1 MTSHPISLPLADG
14 ERHEQRDDIGRLVG
28 LTFHHGATS
37 AAETPRILIAVDGT
51 DVSDALMEQVI
62 DWQQRF
68 NWRFDAHLLTV
79 RDFLGKEAAERL
91 LEETAL
97 ADCASVLQRLKAAN
111 VAHTLHVLMGDPA
124 PRILERA
131 AAIGAAMI
139 LMGTRGHGPI
149 SSAMLGSVA
158 YKVVHAST
166 IPVTLVRA

>member
-1 MTSHPISLPLADG
+1 MTTSPILLPVADG

-28 LTFHHGATS
+28 LMFRHGAPAVTD
-37 AAETPRILIAVDGT
+37 TPRILVAVDGT
-51 DVSDALMEQVI
+51 EVSDALMGQVI
-62 DWQQRF
+62 EWQQRF
-68 NWRFDAHLLTV
+68 HWAFDTHLLTV

-97 ADCASVLQRLKAAN
+97 ADCARCLQRLRASA

-124 PRILERA
+124 PRVLERA
-131 AAIGAAMI
+131 AAIGASMI

-158 YKVVHAST
+158 YKVVHTST
-166 IPVTLVRA
+166 LPVTLLRA

>member
-1 MTSHPISLPLADG
+1 MTTKSIALPLADG
-14 ERHEQRDDIGRLVG
+14 DRHEQRDNIGRLVG
-28 LTFHHGATS
+28 LMFRHGTP
-37 AAETPRILIAVDGT
+37 AAVGIPRILIAVDGT
-51 DVSDALMEQVI
+51 EVSDALMDQVI
-62 DWQQRF
+62 QWQQQYH
-68 NWRFDAHLLTV
+68 WSFDAHLLLV

-97 ADCASVLQRLKAAN
+97 ADCARLLQRLRAAT

-124 PRILERA
+124 PQILERA
-131 AAIGAAMI
+131 AAIGASMI

-166 IPVTLVRA
+166 LPVTLLRA

>member
-1 MTSHPISLPLADG
+1 MTTSIKLPLTDG
-14 ERHEQRDDIGRLVG
+14 ERHEQRDNIGRLVG
-28 LTFHHGATS
+28 LIYRHGDG
-37 AAETPRILIAVDGT
+37 AASGLPRILVAIDGT
-51 DVSDALMEQVI
+51 AVSTALMDQIIE
-62 DWQQRF
+62 WQQRF
-68 NWRFDAHLLTV
+68 HWTFDVHLLMV

-97 ADCASVLQRLKAAN
+97 ADCASSLERLKASN

-131 AAIGAAMI
+131 AAIGASLI

-158 YKVVHAST
+158 YKVVHAADL
-166 IPVTLVRA
+166 PVTLLRA

>member
-1 MTSHPISLPLADG
+1 MTSHPILLPLVDG
-14 ERHEQRDDIGRLVG
+14 ERHEQRDDIGRLIG
-28 LTFHHGATS
+28 LMFRHGAAS
-37 AAETPRILIAVDGT
+37 AAGTPRVLVAVDGT
-51 DVSDALMEQVI
+51 EVSDALMEQLI
-62 DWQQRF
+62 EWQQRF
-68 NWRFDAHLLTV
+68 HWNLDIHLLTV

-97 ADCASVLQRLKAAN
+97 ADCASVLQRLKAAG

-131 AAIGAAMI
+131 AAIGASMI
-139 LMGTRGHGPI
+139 VMGTRGHGPI